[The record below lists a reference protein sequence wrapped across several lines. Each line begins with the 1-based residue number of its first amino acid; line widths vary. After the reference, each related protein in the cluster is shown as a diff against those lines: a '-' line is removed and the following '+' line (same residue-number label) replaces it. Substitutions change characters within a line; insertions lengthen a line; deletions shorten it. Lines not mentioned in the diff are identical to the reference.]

1 MYFPANLKI
10 LENYGPSCRDL
21 NHRFGGDSE
30 KRLFGCRRQEGKG
43 GEEAEGVAGT
53 SALLMEEQ
61 ISDQPISGFHW
72 NAEKLGL
79 FCCVALDQCLR
90 VGMITNMHLL

>member
-1 MYFPANLKI
+1 MAPCA
-10 LENYGPSCRDL
+10 ETWNYRCE
-21 NHRFGGDSE
+21 GDSE
-30 KRLFGCRRQEGKG
+30 ERQFGCRRQEGKG

-72 NAEKLGL
+72 NADKLGL